1 MSLRKNLIQLVLSS
15 LTLLSVSLL
24 QAGERGYAY
33 VSNQDG
39 GVSVINLD
47 SMETEA
53 NIDIQAKNPRGIG
66 VTADGKYL
74 VTANKDDETISVVDR
89 ASGTLLKQ
97 IKVGKNPEFVR
108 VYKNLV
114 FVSTEPSSK
123 GGPPP
128 KPGEVAKE
136 DDDDDEKIPARIAV
150 VDLVKGKKIREI
162 VGGPETEGIEF
173 SKDGKKIIVTNEADN
188 TITVHDFK
196 SGKLLKTVSTKEYGE
211 RPRGIKVSPDGSFYV
226 STLEYGNSFI
236 VLDKNFKVI
245 RTVATGQ
252 APYGI
257 AFDSKGERIYVAS
270 SKEKALQV
278 YDAKSFDKIK
288 DIPSGNR
295 CWHFSFTPDGKEI
308 LLACGKSDAVVVID
322 TQTLEKTKEIADKEM
337 PWGVVTYPKSM
348 GSLDRPN

>member
-1 MSLRKNLIQLVLSS
+1 MKTTIYILAG
-15 LTLLSVSLL
+15 LLSISL
-24 QAGERGYAY
+24 AHASERGYAY

-47 SMETEA
+47 TMETESK
-53 NIDIQAKNPRGIG
+53 IDLQAKNPRGIG

-74 VTANKDDETISVVDR
+74 VTANKDDENIAVIDR
-89 ASGTLLKQ
+89 ASGTLIKH
-97 IKVGKNPEFVR
+97 IKVGKNPEFIR
-108 VYKNLV
+108 VIKNMV

-128 KPGEVAKE
+128 KPGEVAQAE
-136 DDDDDEKIPARIAV
+136 DGDDDKVPARIAV
-150 VDLVKGKKIREI
+150 VDLTKGKKVREI

-173 SKDGKKIIVTNEADN
+173 SKDGKKVIVTNEADN

-196 SGKLLKTVSTKEYGE
+196 TGKLLKTISTKEYGE
-211 RPRGIKVSPDGSFYV
+211 RPRGIKVSPDGSYYV
-226 STLEYGNSFI
+226 STLEYGNKFI
-236 VLDKNFKVI
+236 VLDKNFKVS
-245 RTVATGQ
+245 RTVDTGQ

-257 AFDSKGERIYVAS
+257 SFDSKGERIYVAS

-278 YDAKSFDKIK
+278 FDAKTFEKVK

-295 CWHFSFTPDGKEI
+295 CWHFSFTPDEKEI

-337 PWGVVTYPKSM
+337 PWGVVVYPKSM
-348 GSLDRPN
+348 GSLDRP